1 MGENLKL
8 PSASKTQFF
17 ISNLLKILNN
27 NDIKIN
33 KKPLALPAVPPCK
46 AEITTAFLY
55 RLVKTFLLK
64 VCDNYLLQNF
74 YFSSTLACGLL
85 SPHITS
91 THVENIPCKNKQKQC
106 KDVNA

>member
-17 ISNLLKILNN
+17 ISNLLKILNK
-27 NDIKIN
+27 NDLKIN
-33 KKPLALPAVPPCK
+33 KKPLALPAVPPFK
-46 AEITTAFLY
+46 AENYYCFLIS
-55 RLVKTFLLK
+55 LGENIPSKSMWQLFVT
-64 VCDNYLLQNF
+64 NF
-74 YFSSTLACGLL
+74 YFSSTLARGLL

-106 KDVNA
+106 KDVNV